1 VSALPQRAQAASPAF
16 VAGHLAVCTVTW
28 GLSFVVMKLTRGEVD
43 ALTLSFLRGL
53 FAAITIAALVLA
65 LRQSPLPERSEWRDW
80 LVLGSVNGWIP
91 NILVA
96 FALERMA
103 AGMASMVQAATP
115 LVTAA
120 FAHMLFADERLSRQR
135 VLAALIGFA
144 GTLLLIGPKLG
155 QGGATT
161 LAILAMLGVVFS
173 YASGNLYARH
183 RRAQKPER
191 LALGQQVVSA
201 IAAGALALPLMGLG
215 ATTAAMAAHGPA
227 LIVLGVLCTAVPIA
241 FYMRLITRAGP
252 TKASMISYLAPGAA
266 VLMAVAVLGE
276 RLDPWQIV
284 GGLVILVGVALM
296 TFAPPA
302 RTPSPGAAR

>member
-1 VSALPQRAQAASPAF
+1 LPASPAF
-16 VAGHLAVCTVTW
+16 VAGHLAVCTFTW
-28 GLSFVVMKLTRGEVD
+28 GLSFVVMKLTQGEVD
-43 ALTLSFLRGL
+43 VLTISFLRGL
-53 FAAITIAALVLA
+53 FAAMAMAALVLW
-65 LRQSPLPERSEWRDW
+65 LKQSPLPQRSEWRDW
-80 LVLGSVNGWIP
+80 LVLGSINGWIP

-135 VLAALIGFA
+135 IVAALIGFA

-155 QGGATT
+155 EGGATT
-161 LAILAMLGVVFS
+161 LAILAMLGVVLS
-173 YASGNLYARH
+173 YATGNIYARH

-191 LALGQQVVSA
+191 LALGQQMVSA
-201 IAAGALALPLMGLG
+201 VVAGALALPIMGLS
-215 ATTAAMAAHGPA
+215 ATTAALQAHGPA

-252 TKASMISYLAPGAA
+252 TKASMISYLAPAAA
-266 VLMAVAVLGE
+266 VLMSVIVLGE
-276 RLDPWQIV
+276 RLTLTQML
-284 GGLVILVGVALM
+284 GGAVILVGVVLM

-302 RTPSPGAAR
+302 RSPSPPKLSGHAP

>member
-1 VSALPQRAQAASPAF
+1 MNGPPRLLPASPAF

-28 GLSFVVMKLTRGEVD
+28 GMSFVVMKLTNGEVD
-43 ALTLSFLRGL
+43 VLTLSFLRGL
-53 FAAITIAALVLA
+53 FAALAMATLVLW

-135 VLAALIGFA
+135 IVAALIGFA
-144 GTLLLIGPKLG
+144 GTLMLITPKLG
-155 QGGATT
+155 EGGATT
-161 LAILAMLGVVFS
+161 LAILAMLGVVLS

-201 IAAGALALPLMGLG
+201 VAAGTFALPIMGLS
-215 ATTAAMAAHGPA
+215 ATTAALQAHGPA
-227 LIVLGVLCTAVPIA
+227 LIALGVVCTAVPIV

-252 TKASMISYLAPGAA
+252 TKASMIGYLAPGAA
-266 VLMAVAVLGE
+266 VLMSVIVLGE
-276 RLDPWQIV
+276 RLSAMQTL
-284 GGLVILVGVALM
+284 GGLVVLGGVALM

-302 RTPSPGAAR
+302 RPRSSAGAAS